1 MDTIIQRLAMDDTAG
16 NEFYIK
22 RDDLLPFSIG
32 GNKVRIAE
40 AFYQDMKAKGGDT
53 MIIYGSRHSNLCR
66 VLSDL
71 CFSRGTKCVMICSH
85 EAGEDDAPTNNTHLI
100 TWTGTEIV
108 NCAKNEIAQTVERV
122 MNNIQESGGTP
133 YYIYGDKYGKGNE
146 GTAARAY
153 AEAYR
158 EILRQE
164 QEMGVAFD
172 YIFCPSGTGATQ
184 TGLTCGHLL
193 AGDRKKIMGVMISSR
208 ETERAYQVIEEG
220 IQTYFAEHPEVREQ
234 MPEDLSGEIHL
245 LDAYR
250 QEGYGKYDARVEA
263 CIRQQYLANGIPL
276 DSIYTAKAF
285 WGMAEYVRDAG
296 IHDSRILFLH
306 TGGTPLFFDYVSNSS
321 EQQQKP

>member
-276 DSIYTAKAF
+276 DPIYTAKAF

-321 EQQQKP
+321 EQQQKS

>member
-40 AFYQDMKAKGGDT
+40 AFYEDMKAKGGDT

-164 QEMGVAFD
+164 LYMGVAFD

-276 DSIYTAKAF
+276 DPIYTAKAF

>member
-40 AFYQDMKAKGGDT
+40 AFYEDMKAKGGDT

-85 EAGEDDAPTNNTHLI
+85 EAGEDDAPTNNTYLI

-276 DSIYTAKAF
+276 DPIYTAKAF

>member
-40 AFYQDMKAKGGDT
+40 AFYEDMKAKGGDT

-122 MNNIQESGGTP
+122 MNNIRESGGTP

-184 TGLTCGHLL
+184 TGLTFGHLL

-276 DSIYTAKAF
+276 DPIYTAKAF

>member
-40 AFYQDMKAKGGDT
+40 AFYEDMKAKGGDT

-164 QEMGVAFD
+164 QEMGVAVD

-276 DSIYTAKAF
+276 DPIYTAKAF

>member
-208 ETERAYQVIEEG
+208 ATERAYQVIEEG

-276 DSIYTAKAF
+276 DPIYTAKAF

>member
-1 MDTIIQRLAMDDTAG
+1 MDTIIQRLAMDDTGG

-276 DSIYTAKAF
+276 DPIYTAKAF

>member
-40 AFYQDMKAKGGDT
+40 AFYEDMKAKGGDT

-276 DSIYTAKAF
+276 DPIYTAKAF

>member
-40 AFYQDMKAKGGDT
+40 AFSQDMKAKGGDT

-276 DSIYTAKAF
+276 DPIYTAKAF

>member
-40 AFYQDMKAKGGDT
+40 AFYEDMKAKGGDT

-122 MNNIQESGGTP
+122 MNNIRESGGTP

-164 QEMGVAFD
+164 QEMGLAFD

-193 AGDRKKIMGVMISSR
+193 AGDQKKIMGVMISSR

-276 DSIYTAKAF
+276 DPIYTAKAF

>member
-1 MDTIIQRLAMDDTAG
+1 MDTLIQHLAMENEAG

-40 AFYQDMKAKGGDT
+40 AFYEDMKAKHCDT

-85 EAGEDDAPTNNTHLI
+85 ESGEEDAPTNNTHLI
-100 TWTGTEIV
+100 GWTGAQIV
-108 NCAKNEIAQTVERV
+108 NCAKDEIAQTVEHV
-122 MNNIQESGGTP
+122 MNEIRACGGVP

-153 AEAYR
+153 AKAYR
-158 EILRQE
+158 EFLRQE
-164 QEMGVAFD
+164 QELGVNFD
-172 YIFCPSGTGATQ
+172 YIFCPSGTGSTQ
-184 TGLTCGHLL
+184 TGLICGHLL
-193 AGDRKKIMGVMISSR
+193 AGDHKCIMGVMISSR

-220 IQTYFAEHPEVREQ
+220 IRAYFEEHPSEKHALPADRA
-234 MPEDLSGEIHL
+234 GEIHL

-250 QEGYGKYDARVEA
+250 QEGYGKYDERVEA
-263 CIRQQYLANGIPL
+263 CIRQQYLENGIPL
-276 DSIYTAKAF
+276 DPIYTAKAF
-285 WGMAEYVRDAG
+285 WGMTEYVRTAG
-296 IHDSRILFLH
+296 IQNSRILFLH
-306 TGGTPLFFDYVSNSS
+306 TGGTPLFFDYVTNSS
-321 EQQQKP
+321 EQQKKS

>member
-40 AFYQDMKAKGGDT
+40 AFYEDMKAKGGDT

-220 IQTYFAEHPEVREQ
+220 LQTYFAEHPEVREQ

-276 DSIYTAKAF
+276 DPIYTAKAF